1 MNKLSQECIETING
15 FVYFPTTEPTATEI
29 LRDGM
34 KKALTEPLLYQSAG
48 LMTVEEAK
56 KMATQE
62 YWRGWKDY
70 GESL

>member
-1 MNKLSQECIETING
+1 MNNLSQECIEQIEKAATRKKSIWHYQPFING
-15 FVYFPTTEPTATEI
+15 AME
-29 LRDGM
+29 
-34 KKALTEPLLYQSAG
+34 ALTNPVIFQSAG

>member
-1 MNKLSQECIETING
+1 MNNLSQECIEQIEETNCFANEQKQDAYRQG
-15 FVYFPTTEPTATEI
+15 AME
-29 LRDGM
+29 
-34 KKALTEPLLYQSAG
+34 ALTNPVIFQSAG